1 MCGGSEF
8 IMPSHP
14 FDREG
19 ERMQTQEQ
27 RSIFDWIIFTL
38 IHLVVIGAISAVG
51 FYVYTWNLGVWVAA
65 SATVAGLASCYMF
78 AKDIPGETVMKVLLG
93 LAVAANAGYL
103 AHNGA
108 KKIGVEDY
116 NNKQVE
122 KWEKGMAQAGK
133 ASSRRIARE
142 LRLGA
147 TEASRLETI
156 FSDGMATT
164 AAILAFV
171 ELAIALVV
179 FALSSRRLKA
189 KPAQAPQQAHDC
201 ITPNAHALA
210 TPAWP
215 KDIDVGKDPNR

>member
-1 MCGGSEF
+1 M
-8 IMPSHP
+8 HN
-14 FDREG
+14 DK
-19 ERMQTQEQ
+19 
-27 RSIFDWIIFTL
+27 RSIFDWVIFTF
-38 IHLVVIGAISAVG
+38 IHLVVIGAISAVA
-51 FYVYTWNLGVWVAA
+51 FYVYTWNLGIWVAA

-78 AKDIPGETVMKVLLG
+78 AKEIPGETLMKVILG

-122 KWEKGMAQAGK
+122 KFEKGMAEAGK

-147 TEASRLETI
+147 AEASKLETI
-156 FSDGMATT
+156 FSNGMATT

-171 ELAIALVV
+171 ELACALVI
-179 FALSSRRLKA
+179 FAISSRRLKSA
-189 KPAQAPQQAHDC
+189 EVAVAQSAHN
-201 ITPNAHALA
+201 PFPHEL
-210 TPAWP
+210 
-215 KDIDVGKDPNR
+215 GK